1 MISSGMFVFIVVLFQ
16 AVYALGHRM
25 TLITR
30 KKILESDVQRKG
42 EDFDVVYT
50 DYIGLHALRD
60 MWLFPTFKVS
70 PNVIFLLQC
79 KLRIVDS
86 FGTEPLC
93 MEVTL

>member
-70 PNVIFLLQC
+70 QSDRTCVLSVQPSAC
-79 KLRIVDS
+79 
-86 FGTEPLC
+86 
-93 MEVTL
+93 

>member
-42 EDFDVVYT
+42 EVLICGF
-50 DYIGLHALRD
+50 
-60 MWLFPTFKVS
+60 
-70 PNVIFLLQC
+70 
-79 KLRIVDS
+79 
-86 FGTEPLC
+86 
-93 MEVTL
+93 